1 MLFLGVQYL
10 EFLKEEIE
18 ILLAELNSYV
28 ARLNTTDLQNTA
40 AILPTAFWDALQPGG
55 ELPQILNPDLL
66 KWLTGFYQS
75 VRTMQRGFDLIIE
88 TWSIS
93 ECGPADGV
101 VKLTLQGVEKALL
114 YRCLPEKIDLEI
126 REIEKYKGQL
136 QAKDAKRPFR
146 KRGIH

>member
-1 MLFLGVQYL
+1 MNNSFWHDFLANFLSDLIIAVVFGIVLAIWIGKHLNQEERDKQRRDEEIAKLEKAIQYL

-28 ARLNTTDLQNTA
+28 ARLNTTDLQDTA

-75 VRTMQRGFDLIIE
+75 VR
-88 TWSIS
+88 
-93 ECGPADGV
+93 
-101 VKLTLQGVEKALL
+101 
-114 YRCLPEKIDLEI
+114 
-126 REIEKYKGQL
+126 KYKSRKQL
-136 QAKDAKRPFR
+136 Y
-146 KRGIH
+146 